1 MFEPKLECRV
11 CGTVLKDDNIGYVSN
26 SNGCSV
32 FECKECHLP
41 RRPVEPKP
49 AFKSWRIFRREPN
62 I

>member
-1 MFEPKLECRV
+1 MFEHKVECRM
-11 CGTVLKDDNIGYVSN
+11 CGTMMKDDNIGYIST
-26 SNGCSV
+26 SNGCSI

-41 RRPVEPKP
+41 TRPVEPKP